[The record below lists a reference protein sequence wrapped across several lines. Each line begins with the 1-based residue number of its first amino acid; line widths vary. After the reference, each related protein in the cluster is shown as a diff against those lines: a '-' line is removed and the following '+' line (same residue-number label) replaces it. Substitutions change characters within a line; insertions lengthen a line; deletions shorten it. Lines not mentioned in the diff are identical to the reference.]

1 MGGHPPRGI
10 CGALAARGGRRGFRP
25 SRLARRWQR
34 ADVEEYPRRMGEIV
48 KVDCKLTGLSGNEI
62 YCMRLK
68 GLTPSGVVIGNSIQS
83 MGLLGGV
90 RSAFRGIV
98 GGEIPDVTR
107 MIHEGGEAAFVRMRA
122 EADREQVHGVV
133 GVSSELR
140 NLSGNSEFLF
150 VGSGVSGAQGT
161 ALFTSSGD
169 AQELYCHMDAGYEPR
184 EFVFGNIA
192 YSVGAVGGIAGTLK
206 TLVRGEIKEFSDVF
220 NETRHHALERLVAHA
235 RAVRANAVV
244 GVRTNVL
251 HFAGFHEM
259 YMAGTAAFHPALPP
273 EFQSAPVTSDL
284 TGEELWGMTQLGY
297 MPIKLLISTSVYSL
311 GAIGGIKAAF
321 RSFVKGEIG
330 DLTTLIYDA
339 REHVF
344 DRLKSEAAA
353 VGAEEV
359 VGIKTY
365 IIELGSSLV
374 EIFAVGTAIRKQSGM
389 TVKTQTLPAQAII
402 RDRDTWLSGSGGF
415 DVTSIRAGG

>member
-1 MGGHPPRGI
+1 MQIEP
-10 CGALAARGGRRGFRP
+10 
-25 SRLARRWQR
+25 
-34 ADVEEYPRRMGEIV
+34 
-48 KVDCKLTGLSGNEI
+48 KLTGLSGNEI

-83 MGLLGGV
+83 MGFLGGV

-98 GGEIPDVTR
+98 GGEIPDVTG
-107 MIHEGGEAAFVRMRA
+107 MIHAGREAAFERMRA
-122 EADREQVHGVV
+122 EAKREGVHGVV
-133 GVSSELR
+133 GVTSELR
-140 NLSGNSEFLF
+140 SLGGNSEFLF
-150 VGSGVSGAQGT
+150 VGSGVSGAPG
-161 ALFTSSGD
+161 AAAFTSAGD

-220 NETRHHALERLVAHA
+220 NETRHHALDRVVSHA
-235 RAVRANAVV
+235 KAAGANAVV
-244 GVRTNVL
+244 GIRTNVM

-259 YMAGTAAFHPALPP
+259 YMAGTAASHPAFPA
-273 EFQSAPVTSDL
+273 EFASSPATSDL

-297 MPIKLLISTSVYSL
+297 IPLKLLISTSVYSL

-321 RSFVKGEIG
+321 QSFVKGELP

-339 REHVF
+339 REQVF
-344 DRLKSEAAA
+344 DRLKREAAA
-353 VGAEEV
+353 LGAEEV

-365 IIELGSSLV
+365 IIELGTSLV
-374 EIFAVGTAIRKQSGM
+374 EIFSVGTAVRKLPG
-389 TVKTQTLPAQAII
+389 VGVQTASLPAQAII
-402 RDRDTWLSGSGGF
+402 RDKDTWLSGSGGF
-415 DVTSIRAGG
+415 DLQSTRAGG

>member
-1 MGGHPPRGI
+1 MP
-10 CGALAARGGRRGFRP
+10 A
-25 SRLARRWQR
+25 
-34 ADVEEYPRRMGEIV
+34 
-48 KVDCKLTGLSGNEI
+48 DCKLTGLSGNEI

-83 MGLLGGV
+83 MGFLGGV

-98 GGEIPDVTR
+98 GGEIPDVTS
-107 MIHEGGEAAFVRMRA
+107 MIHEGREAAFVRMRA

-133 GVSSELR
+133 GVNSELR

-150 VGSGVSGAQGT
+150 VGSGVTGAQGT
-161 ALFTSSGD
+161 AMFTSAGD

-184 EFVFGNIA
+184 DFVFGNIA

-220 NETRHHALERLVAHA
+220 NETRHHALERLVTHA
-235 RAVRANAVV
+235 KAVRANAVV
-244 GVRTNVL
+244 GVRTSVL

-259 YMAGTAAFHPALPP
+259 FMAGTAAYHPQLPA

-344 DRLKSEAAA
+344 DRMKREAAA

-374 EIFAVGTAIRKQSGM
+374 EIFAVGTAVRRLPGM
-389 TVKTQTLPAQAII
+389 GVKTQTLPAQAII
-402 RDRDTWLSGSGGF
+402 RDKDTWLSGAGGF

>member
-1 MGGHPPRGI
+1 M
-10 CGALAARGGRRGFRP
+10 A
-25 SRLARRWQR
+25 
-34 ADVEEYPRRMGEIV
+34 
-48 KVDCKLTGLSGNEI
+48 VDCKLTGLSGNEI

-68 GLTPSGVVIGNSIQS
+68 GLIPSGVVIGNSIQS
-83 MGLLGGV
+83 MGFLGGV

-98 GGEIPDVTR
+98 GGEIADVTN
-107 MIHEGGEAAFVRMRA
+107 MIHEGRQAAFVRMRA
-122 EADREQVHGVV
+122 EADRERVHGVV
-133 GVSSELR
+133 GVNSELR
-140 NLSGNSEFLF
+140 SLGGNSEFLF

-161 ALFTSSGD
+161 ALFTSAGD

-235 RAVRANAVV
+235 KAVRANAVV

-259 YMAGTAAFHPALPP
+259 YMAGTAAFHPLLPP
-273 EFQSAPVTSDL
+273 EFQSSPVTSDL

-330 DLTTLIYDA
+330 YLTTLIYDA

-344 DRLKSEAAA
+344 ERLKREAAA
-353 VGAEEV
+353 LGAEEV

-374 EIFAVGTAIRKQSGM
+374 EIFAVGTAIRKLPGM
-389 TVKTQTLPAQAII
+389 AVKTPTLPAQAII
-402 RDRDTWLSGSGGF
+402 RDKDTWLSGSGGF
-415 DVTSIRAGG
+415 DLTQMRAGG

>member
-1 MGGHPPRGI
+1 MG
-10 CGALAARGGRRGFRP
+10 
-25 SRLARRWQR
+25 
-34 ADVEEYPRRMGEIV
+34 
-48 KVDCKLTGLSGNEI
+48 VDCKLTGLSGNEI

-68 GLTPSGVVIGNSIQS
+68 GLTPSAVVIGNSIQS
-83 MGLLGGV
+83 MGFLGGV

-98 GGEIPDVTR
+98 GGEIPDVTN
-107 MIHEGGEAAFVRMRA
+107 MIHEGRQAAFARMRA

-133 GVSSELR
+133 GVNSELR

-150 VGSGVSGAQGT
+150 VGSGVIGAQGT

-235 RAVRANAVV
+235 KAVRANAVV
-244 GVRTNVL
+244 GVRTTVL

-259 YMAGTAAFHPALPP
+259 YMAGTAALHPLLPAQ
-273 EFQSAPVTSDL
+273 FQSAPVTSDL
-284 TGEELWGMTQLGY
+284 TGEELWGMAQLGY
-297 MPIKLLISTSVYSL
+297 MPIKLLISTSVHSL

-321 RSFVKGEIG
+321 RSFVKGEIS

-344 DRLKSEAAA
+344 ERLKTEAAA
-353 VGAEEV
+353 AGAEEV

-365 IIELGSSLV
+365 IIELGSSLI
-374 EIFAVGTAIRKQSGM
+374 EIFAVGTAIRKLPGM
-389 TVKTQTLPAQAII
+389 GVKTQMLPAQAII
-402 RDRDTWLSGSGGF
+402 RDKDTWVGESAP
-415 DVTSIRAGG
+415 VVATAAARR

>member
-1 MGGHPPRGI
+1 MRVEPR
-10 CGALAARGGRRGFRP
+10 
-25 SRLARRWQR
+25 
-34 ADVEEYPRRMGEIV
+34 
-48 KVDCKLTGLSGNEI
+48 LTGLSGNEI

-83 MGLLGGV
+83 MGFLGGV

-98 GGEIPDVTR
+98 GGEIPDVTG
-107 MIHEGGEAAFVRMRA
+107 MIHAGREAAFERMRA
-122 EADREQVHGVV
+122 EAKREGVHGVV
-133 GVSSELR
+133 GVTSELR
-140 NLSGNSEFLF
+140 SLGGNSEFLF
-150 VGSGVSGAQGT
+150 VGSGVSGQPGA
-161 ALFTSSGD
+161 AAFTSAGD

-220 NETRHHALERLVAHA
+220 NETRHRALERVTGHA
-235 RAVRANAVV
+235 KAAGANAVV
-244 GVRTNVL
+244 GIRTSVM

-259 YMAGTAAFHPALPP
+259 YMAGTAALHPLLPA
-273 EFQSAPVTSDL
+273 EFASSPATSDL

-297 MPIKLLISTSVYSL
+297 IPLKLLISTSVYSL

-321 RSFVKGEIG
+321 QSFVKGEIP

-339 REHVF
+339 REQVF
-344 DRLKSEAAA
+344 DRLKREAAA
-353 VGAEEV
+353 LGAEDV

-365 IIELGSSLV
+365 IIELGTSLV
-374 EIFAVGTAIRKQSGM
+374 EIFSVGTAVRKLTG
-389 TVKTQTLPAQAII
+389 VAVQTASLPAQAII
-402 RDRDTWLSGSGGF
+402 RDKDTWLSGSGGF
-415 DVTSIRAGG
+415 DLQSTRAGG

>member
-1 MGGHPPRGI
+1 M
-10 CGALAARGGRRGFRP
+10 
-25 SRLARRWQR
+25 
-34 ADVEEYPRRMGEIV
+34 

-83 MGLLGGV
+83 MGILGGV

-98 GGEIPDVTR
+98 GGEIPDVTN
-107 MIHEGGEAAFVRMRA
+107 MIHEGREAAFVRMRA

-133 GVSSELR
+133 GVNSELR

-150 VGSGVSGAQGT
+150 VGSGVTGAQGT
-161 ALFTSSGD
+161 TLFTSSGD

-220 NETRHHALERLVAHA
+220 NETRHHALDRLVAHA

-365 IIELGSSLV
+365 IIELGSNLV

-402 RDRDTWLSGSGGF
+402 RDKDTWLSGSGGF